1 VGSIEGRVSSSIYDV
16 YRETT
21 NGGTMNLIPFAEDF
35 EKAVI
40 VSVLSDPMLLPRV
53 NQIINADDFFKTQHK
68 EIFAVIEDIGVDNLD
83 SLTVEDKLKEET
95 KEYFKNLVE
104 DSNKFLPGMSNIMYY
119 ADTIKG
125 KSRLR
130 AGIDLGRDI
139 VTLCYAPDVDA
150 DEALHQL
157 EQKFSTFLQQ
167 KVLDSVSESSTEAFK
182 EFFDNLGKNA
192 LDPNAVKSG
201 FRALDLMLHRL
212 EGLIVLA
219 ARPGMGKT
227 AFAIN
232 IARNVADKRPV
243 LFFSVEQTREQ
254 IFERMLAAE
263 AEVGLEDIRTGA
275 FLASPTATQ
284 SLDRAKSSILGAL
297 ENIHVD
303 EKSEIPTSY
312 ISSVARQKKYEWGDI
327 GLIVVDYLHILKLNN
342 KQTVDALGDA
352 TKEIRALGK
361 ELDCP
366 VLLLAQLRRLDNNSS
381 DGKRKTNKR
390 PELSDLRSSGEIEQS
405 ADVVVFLHRDSYY
418 GQAGLAPDDDLIEV
432 IVKKHRNGRQ
442 GIATLRWLPKYVK
455 FKDL

>member
-1 VGSIEGRVSSSIYDV
+1 
-16 YRETT
+16 
-21 NGGTMNLIPFAEDF
+21 MPNLIPFAEDF

-40 VSVLSDPMLLPRV
+40 CGVLADPMLLPRI
-53 NQIINADDFFKTQHK
+53 NQSINADDFFKTQHK
-68 EIFAVIEDIGVDNLD
+68 EIFAAIEEIGVDNLD
-83 SLTVEDKLKEET
+83 SLTVEDKLAPDT
-95 KEYFKNLVE
+95 KEYFKSLVE
-104 DSNKFLPGMSNIMYY
+104 DSSKFLPGMSNILYY

-130 AGIDLGRDI
+130 SGIDLGRDI
-139 VTLCYAPDVDA
+139 VALCYDPDVDA
-150 DEALHQL
+150 DDALHQL

-167 KVLDSVSESSTEAFK
+167 KVLDNNTESSKEAFK
-182 EFFDNLGKNA
+182 EFIANLGKNA
-192 LDPNAVKSG
+192 HDPDAVKSG
-201 FRALDLMLHRL
+201 FQALDLMLHRL

-232 IARNVADKRPV
+232 IARNVAEKRPV
-243 LFFSVEQTREQ
+243 LFFSLEQTREQ
-254 IFERMLAAE
+254 VFERMLSSE
-263 AEVGLEDIRTGA
+263 AMVGLEDIRTGA

-284 SLDRAKSSILGAL
+284 SLKRAESSLLAPL

-327 GLIVVDYLHILKLNN
+327 GLIVIDYLHIVKLNN

-361 ELDCP
+361 ELGCP
-366 VLLLAQLRRLDNNSS
+366 VLLLAQLRRLDNGNNS
-381 DGKRKTNKR
+381 GNKTKVNKR

-405 ADVVVFLHRDSYY
+405 ADVVIFLHRDSYY

-442 GIATLRWLPKYVK
+442 GIATLKWLPKYVK
-455 FKDL
+455 FMDF